1 MAVQEGVDDE
11 VVVVLLVVVLVA
23 HGSPRGSVRICVVG
37 ESLCRASWAS
47 FPSIAWSVCIV
58 AWVPLFVANE
68 EPDDP
73 PESTSCPSQIQA
85 KSGHASRMHESN
97 RLEEMLLST

>member
-1 MAVQEGVDDE
+1 MSGVLGF
-11 VVVVLLVVVLVA
+11 VSF
-23 HGSPRGSVRICVVG
+23 HCMVG
-37 ESLCRASWAS
+37 VHCGLGA
-47 FPSIAWSVCIV
+47 
-58 AWVPLFVANE
+58 FVANE